1 MCNDFTD
8 MQCVN
13 KDFMDYGYAMRNDFK
28 DMQSVTH
35 TWKLTDMLCVNH
47 EFMNYGYTM
56 CNDFMDMQCVMTLR
70 ITDMESV
77 NQAPYVTFLFLRI
90 WNP

>member
-1 MCNDFTD
+1 

-13 KDFMDYGYAMRNDFK
+13 KDFMDYGYAMRNDF
-28 DMQSVTH
+28 T
-35 TWKLTDMLCVNH
+35 
-47 EFMNYGYTM
+47 
-56 CNDFMDMQCVMTLR
+56 DMQCVMTLR

-90 WNP
+90 WNL